1 MSGPD
6 AVRARDF
13 RLERKSQT
21 QVDETATADRR
32 APNSETSSGQ

>member
-6 AVRARDF
+6 AVPARDF
-13 RLERKSQT
+13 RLENKNQNKLDEAQT
-21 QVDETATADRR
+21 AYRR